1 MRDSIFL
8 YCVEFHL
15 ISLMRFLLNDFY
27 ICTFIFL
34 EFPFYYFI
42 KDLGKLG
49 EQFKL
54 KLYKFIPH
62 CKKHG
67 FPQKHRQS
75 DTFRWLTIS
84 EPHEDY
90 MVFQA
95 SLDAIKMNTML
106 NTLFISELDGEYMYK
121 RYRIL

>member
-1 MRDSIFL
+1 MRDSIFYFIFFL

-15 ISLMRFLLNDFY
+15 ICLMRFLLNDFY

-49 EQFKL
+49 ELFKL
-54 KLYKFIPH
+54 KLYKIEQEAWVS
-62 CKKHG
+62 
-67 FPQKHRQS
+67 QKHRQPN
-75 DTFRWLTIS
+75 TFRWLTIS
-84 EPHEDY
+84 QPHEDC

-95 SLDAIKMNTML
+95 SLDAKKMNTML
-106 NTLFISELDGEYMYK
+106 TTLFISELDGE
-121 RYRIL
+121 